1 MPSTSART
9 EASWKYSA
17 ILAGFVGTVAAGLAL
32 LVGYGLAAALAQA
45 LPGPIGGWF
54 GALTQ
59 NPTTQMVT
67 DRLALALLLHFGVGI
82 ALGVV
87 YAAFVEPRLEGPG
100 WRRGVVFS
108 LVPWVLSLVLFLPLV
123 GGGLLGLGLGAGPLP
138 ILGNL
143 ILHLIY
149 GAVLGWVYARS
160 AVELARTD
168 PASVAANVGAERGV
182 AFGVVGGTLAGAVLG
197 YIAGVVWD
205 GVGSVQLAMLVG
217 ATLGATFGG
226 FVGSYF
232 GLNRAEV

>member
-1 MPSTSART
+1 MPDTSARP
-9 EASWKYSA
+9 EANWRYSA
-17 ILAGFVGTVAAGLAL
+17 ILSGFVGTVAAGLAL
-32 LVGYGLAAALAQA
+32 LIAYALAVA
-45 LPGPIGGWF
+45 LARVLPGQIGGWF
-54 GALTQ
+54 DALTQ

-82 ALGVV
+82 ALGLV

-100 WRRGVVFS
+100 WRRGLVFS
-108 LVPWVLSLVLFLPLV
+108 LIPWVLSLVFFLPLV
-123 GGGLLGLGLGAGPLP
+123 GGGLFGLGLGAGPLP

-143 ILHLIY
+143 ILHLVY

-197 YIAGVVWD
+197 YLAGAVWD